1 MENFS
6 GKMEFATDGNS
17 MPLDRARHVNMEPSA
32 CSYMNGLSSPGKRHV
47 SALEKE

>member
-17 MPLDRARHVNMEPSA
+17 MPLDRDRHVSAEPSVP
-32 CSYMNGLSSPGKRHV
+32 SYMNGLSSTGKRYV
-47 SALEKE
+47 STLENK